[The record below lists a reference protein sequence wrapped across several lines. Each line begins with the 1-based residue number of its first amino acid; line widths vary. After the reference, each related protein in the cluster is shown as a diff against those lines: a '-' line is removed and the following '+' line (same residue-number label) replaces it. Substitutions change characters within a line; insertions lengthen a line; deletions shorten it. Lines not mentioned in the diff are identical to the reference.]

1 MRTMVNTILILT
13 ITFFAS
19 QKILADTHD
28 VFNEGGIDTWDEVKK
43 LTASDSEA
51 DDLFGWSVA
60 IDGDVAVIGARNNDS
75 NTGATYIF
83 ERNTGGSNAWGDVK
97 KLTASDAE
105 NGDLFGYSVAI
116 ANDLVVVGAQGE
128 NSGGVS
134 AGAAYVFERNAGGIN
149 AWNEIKKLTASDA
162 KAYQR
167 FGCSVAIAG
176 DVAIAG
182 AYMDGSAAFKAGAAY
197 VFEQNQGGAN
207 AWGEVKKLTAFDA
220 AVGDYFGYSVAVD
233 SDLAVV
239 GAELKGAGGTK
250 TGAAYLFERNAGGV
264 NAWGNVKKL
273 TASDEVGYERFGYSV
288 AAASD
293 IVVVG
298 APYKNEGSSEVGA
311 AYVFERNEG
320 GANAWGEV
328 KKLTGSNAS
337 INNRFGWS
345 VSVASNVAVAGCYH
359 SDTAYV
365 FGRNEGGVNAWG
377 EVMPLFSHEVNS
389 GFGRSVSVA
398 GDVGVVGADN
408 SGLVGF
414 DTGAAFIFEKSII
427 PEPCLFIIYYLSF
440 IILKREN

>member
-13 ITFFAS
+13 ITFFTS

-28 VFNEGGIDTWDEVKK
+28 VFNESGIDTWDEVKK

-51 DDLFGWSVA
+51 DDMFGWSVA
-60 IDGDVAVIGARNNDS
+60 VDGNVTVIGARNNDG
-75 NTGATYIF
+75 NIGAAYIF
-83 ERNTGGSNAWGDVK
+83 ERNTGGSNAWGNVK

-105 NGDLFGYSVAI
+105 TGDLFGYSVSVAD
-116 ANDLVVVGAQGE
+116 DLAVVGAQGE
-128 NSGGVS
+128 NSGGAA
-134 AGAAYVFERNAGGIN
+134 AGAAYVFERNLGGAN

-162 KAYQR
+162 KAYQY
-167 FGCSVAIAG
+167 FGRSVAIDG

-182 AYMDGSAAFKAGAAY
+182 AYMDGSASFKAGAAY
-197 VFEQNQGGAN
+197 VFEQNLGGANAWGEAKKLTASDAGIADYFGCSVAVAGDVAVVGAELEDAGGNNSGAAYVFERNSGGAN
-207 AWGEVKKLTAFDA
+207 AWGEVKKLTA
-220 AVGDYFGYSVAVD
+220 SD
-233 SDLAVV
+233 S
-239 GAELKGAGGTK
+239 E
-250 TGAAYLFERNAGGV
+250 
-264 NAWGNVKKL
+264 
-273 TASDEVGYERFGYSV
+273 GYERFGTSV
-288 AAASD
+288 AVNGD
-293 IVVVG
+293 VVVVG

-311 AYVFERNEG
+311 AYVFERNAG

-328 KKLTGSNAS
+328 KKLTGSYAR
-337 INNRFGWS
+337 INSRFGWS
-345 VSVASNVAVAGCYH
+345 VAVASNVAFIGTH
-359 SDTAYV
+359 QSDTAYV
-365 FGRNEGGVNAWG
+365 FGRNEGGINAWG